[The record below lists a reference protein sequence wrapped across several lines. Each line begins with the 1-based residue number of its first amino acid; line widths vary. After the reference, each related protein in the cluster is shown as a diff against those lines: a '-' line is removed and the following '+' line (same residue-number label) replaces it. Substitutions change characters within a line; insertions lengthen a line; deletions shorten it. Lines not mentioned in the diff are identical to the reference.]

1 VPRWPIWLVAAL
13 AGSGALAAGS
23 LGDGPAGRGRLTL
36 RSSAAAGWSARHIG
50 VVVAGRRMFAFQ
62 YGHRLY
68 MGPFHGKVRAVARR
82 EMPLGWTG
90 RRLYT
95 NSYPRRALLLR
106 GPTGRLL
113 EVLSPLPFRTDP
125 VVADG
130 SVYLILDGELM
141 RARGAP
147 AKKVVSLAAV
157 GMSADSWL
165 QAVGTLLELQ
175 DNRRLTVLRPDGS
188 VFASTA
194 LPRRHGEPGTMS
206 SSLVLDPHRHAVA
219 FTVAYGESTDPRAH
233 GRETL
238 YLLRVGA
245 RTAAAVHTENV
256 RFRVCERGAVVHWR
270 GSWLLYENSE
280 GNRALVHTAAPRP
293 ERRRRH
299 SGGV

>member
-1 VPRWPIWLVAAL
+1 
-13 AGSGALAAGS
+13 
-23 LGDGPAGRGRLTL
+23 
-36 RSSAAAGWSARHIG
+36 
-50 VVVAGRRMFAFQ
+50 
-62 YGHRLY
+62 
-68 MGPFHGKVRAVARR
+68 
-82 EMPLGWTG
+82 
-90 RRLYT
+90 
-95 NSYPRRALLLR
+95 
-106 GPTGRLL
+106 
-113 EVLSPLPFRTDP
+113 
-125 VVADG
+125 
-130 SVYLILDGELM
+130 VYLILDGELM

-147 AKKVVSLAAV
+147 AKKVVSLAAL

-219 FTVAYGESTDPRAH
+219 FTVAYGESTDPRAATRAH
-233 GRETL
+233 GHETL
-238 YLLRVGA
+238 YLLRDGA

-280 GNRALVHTAAPRP
+280 GDRALVHAAPPRP